1 MILQKYKQ
9 NSISGAFCMFF
20 NAIDCK
26 KKARCPPCGAAPLC
40 HVSLTPCGGGC
51 YSSVSR
57 GRGFMSYEAIARVN
71 PQ

>member
-20 NAIDCK
+20 NVTDGK
-26 KKARCPPCGAAPLC
+26 KGAASAMRC
-40 HVSLTPCGGGC
+40 RAFVSCVPYALRRGC

-57 GRGFMSYEAIARVN
+57 GSGFMSYEAIARVN

>member
-20 NAIDCK
+20 NVTDGK
-26 KKARCPPCGAAPLC
+26 KGAASVMRCRASVAVALC
-40 HVSLTPCGGGC
+40 PAARG

-57 GRGFMSYEAIARVN
+57 GSGFMSYEAIARVN